1 MNNEQFR
8 KLLAPTPVK
17 SQNGATSTPKSSA
30 TTGAMLGS
38 RNRSFVPMT
47 PRAGLHKGGVDFA
60 RQLAERNAGPEKSK
74 RFRSAAPKGSRLA
87 EGYTDR
93 ARERAD
99 EEADDKTQR
108 IKALED
114 AWKLQQ
120 IDEATFIRLRDEITG
135 GDISSTH
142 LVKGLDRRLLE
153 RVKRGEN
160 VLEASPKQS
169 EVGVEE
175 KKDEDL
181 DAEFDELEKQEVV
194 PVAREEKTKKGIIAP
209 PPPVAGQKRT
219 RDQIL
224 ADLKAA
230 RKAAA
235 AAAIPKLGSKFKKI
249 GEIKETSRIERD
261 DKGREVLITTDA
273 DGNIK
278 RKVRKVKHDG
288 PEANVA
294 PLLELDPK
302 QKPLGMEV
310 PDLPATPEEEE
321 DEDIFEGVGH
331 DFNPLAA
338 LADDDDDDDEEE
350 EELSPED
357 TTAEKG
363 MTHIASPQ
371 AGERLS
377 RSLSRSLSRTSSRSP
392 SKTRSR
398 SRSHSIDSD
407 DAASESESN
416 VQGNSVSVSAA
427 PRNYFNDDPST
438 LSVLGNLQNPLKDPT
453 LLAAL
458 ANSRKLDPDRMASDA
473 NPPSAEEAARLK
485 RRAAMIANQDRD
497 LEDMDM
503 GFGSSR
509 FDDADEMAND
519 GEGVKFS
526 QWKGLG
532 EDVDDDENEGGKKK
546 DKGEKRKRAPK
557 KRKGDKNSAADVLSV
572 MKSQKEKKEKSSK
585 PIG

>member
-1 MNNEQFR
+1 
-8 KLLAPTPVK
+8 
-17 SQNGATSTPKSSA
+17 
-30 TTGAMLGS
+30 
-38 RNRSFVPMT
+38 MT
-47 PRAGLHKGGVDFA
+47 PRSGLHKGGVDFA

-87 EGYTDR
+87 DGYTDR

-99 EEADDKTQR
+99 VEGDDKTQR

-160 VLEASPKQS
+160 VLEASPNQS
-169 EVGVEE
+169 EMGSEE
-175 KKDEDL
+175 AKDEDI

-194 PVAREEKTKKGIIAP
+194 PVARDEKMKKGTMAP
-209 PPPVAGQKRT
+209 PPPVTGQKRT

-235 AAAIPKLGSKFKKI
+235 AAAIPKLGSKFRKI
-249 GEIKETSRIERD
+249 GEIRETSRIERD
-261 DKGREVLITTDA
+261 DRGREVLITTDA
-273 DGNIK
+273 DGNVK

-288 PEANVA
+288 PEANIA
-294 PLLELDPK
+294 PPLELDPN
-302 QKPLGMEV
+302 QKPLGMVV
-310 PDLPATPEEEE
+310 PDLPVSPEEEE
-321 DEDIFEGVGH
+321 DEDIFEGVGL

-338 LADDDDDDDEEE
+338 LDEDDVSSSEDEA
-350 EELSPED
+350 
-357 TTAEKG
+357 AEKEKIKDAPLRG
-363 MTHIASPQ
+363 S
-371 AGERLS
+371 ERLS
-377 RSLSRSLSRTSSRSP
+377 QSRSRSLSRTSSRSA
-392 SKTRSR
+392 SKSR
-398 SRSHSIDSD
+398 SKSRSYSIGTD
-407 DAASESESN
+407 DAASDPESS
-416 VQGNSVSVSAA
+416 VQDNPVPISAA

-458 ANSRKLDPDRMASDA
+458 TNSRKLDADRMASDA
-473 NPPSAEEAARLK
+473 NPLSAEEAARLK
-485 RRAAMIANQDRD
+485 RREAMIANQDRD

-519 GEGVKFS
+519 GERVKFS

-532 EDVDDDENEGGKKK
+532 EDVDDDEDKSGKKR